1 MPLASWRAGGLIPTR
16 YGIRRRGLE
25 IAPKE
30 KRLNKEIRSNV
41 AEVLGQSRA
50 IRARLLL
57 VCLLIF
63 GYLILEWV
71 SFLQEFRG
79 LPITPWNPGLG
90 VLFAFMLARRLAYGW
105 VLFAAIAAS
114 EFVLLD
120 TVVPWYSVVLIA
132 AIASLIYTAAAATIR
147 AIVRDNLE
155 FDRIQDVVTLALVGA
170 VASLIVGALLSAIF
184 INGEHSQRTIMLQ
197 MFIGDLVGIMVM
209 TPLALRL
216 LRIDVEK
223 LQLHVGPLKYLE
235 ALLQLVFICAAL
247 TVLMQTGLQN
257 FYVLFVPIVIVAV
270 RYGFDGACVAIATVQ
285 FGVAVILHTIGAD
298 AALFLEFQTAMLA
311 LTTAGLFVGA
321 EVNARIRADNLAKA
335 AEEKLRKQKEANT
348 RAERF
353 AIVESMASGL
363 AHEINQ
369 PMTAI
374 RALVRSSQ
382 MLIDSKKPDLARAGN
397 NLATAITQIDHAADV
412 IRRMR
417 DFLKRRQLNL
427 TRVST
432 KDLLTQAPLLSRS
445 QIRGDVAIDAEMGAE
460 NYHVDAD
467 RVQIM
472 QVFLNLIHNSV
483 QSIHADP
490 SIRGRVTIGAE
501 HKTDPERIE
510 FFVRDNGPGVPPK
523 RRKNLFEPLRT
534 TKSDGL
540 GLGLPICL
548 TIVEAHGGQI
558 WLENGQAGAT
568 EFRFWLPAK

>member
-1 MPLASWRAGGLIPTR
+1 
-16 YGIRRRGLE
+16 
-25 IAPKE
+25 
-30 KRLNKEIRSNV
+30 LNKEIRSNV

-57 VCLLIF
+57 VVLLIL
-63 GYLILEWV
+63 GYLILEWF

-79 LPITPWNPGLG
+79 VPITPWNPGLG

-105 VLFAAIAAS
+105 VLFAAIVAS

-120 TVVPWYSVVLIA
+120 TAVSWYSVVLIA
-132 AIASLIYTAAAATIR
+132 AIASLIYTVAAATIR
-147 AIVRDNLE
+147 TIVRDNLE
-155 FDRIQDVVTLALVGA
+155 FDRVQDVVTLALVGS

-184 INGEHSQRTIMLQ
+184 ISGEHSQRTIMLQ

-209 TPLALRL
+209 TPLVLRL
-216 LRIDVEK
+216 LRFDIEQWR
-223 LQLHVGPLKYLE
+223 LRLSPLKYLE
-235 ALLQLVFICAAL
+235 IVLQLGFICAAL
-247 TVLMQTGLQN
+247 AVLKHTGLQN
-257 FYVLFVPIVIVAV
+257 FYILFVPIVIVAV

-285 FGVAVILHTIGAD
+285 FGLAAILHAIGAD
-298 AALFLEFQTAMLA
+298 AALSLEFQTAMLA

-335 AEEKLRKQKEANT
+335 AEAKLRRQEEANAQ
-348 RAERF
+348 AERF

-382 MLIDSKKPDLARAGN
+382 VLIDGPTPDLARVGN
-397 NLATAITQIDHAADV
+397 NLGTAITQIDHAADV
-412 IRRMR
+412 IKRMR

-427 TRVST
+427 ERVST
-432 KDLLTQAPLLSRS
+432 RDLLTQAPLLSRS
-445 QIRGDVAIDAEMGAE
+445 QIRGNVAVDAEIGPE
-460 NYHVDAD
+460 NYQVDAD

-483 QSIHADP
+483 QSIRSVP
-490 SIRGRVTIGAE
+490 SIHGRVTIGAE

-523 RRKNLFEPLRT
+523 RRKTLFEPLRT

-568 EFRFWLPAK
+568 EFRFWLPLK